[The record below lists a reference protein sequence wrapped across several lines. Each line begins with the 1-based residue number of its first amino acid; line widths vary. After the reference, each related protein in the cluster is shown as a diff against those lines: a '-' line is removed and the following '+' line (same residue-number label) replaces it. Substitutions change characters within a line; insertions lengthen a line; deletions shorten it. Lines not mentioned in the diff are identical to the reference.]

1 MKWSMES
8 GEACTPPLRNL
19 PDPVI
24 YIRMNMPI
32 ATSPSHAG
40 AEILERILAARGN
53 LIALEGGEA
62 VGLVDQMR
70 PLVRRTGQAIYL
82 WNPEKGLGNL
92 REEHAGL
99 PGSQRLSITLRYIQQ
114 SNHFG
119 VYLLQHVALPLA
131 MGDATVLRQLARAT
145 TGHVRRIVLL
155 DPPAPLV
162 TSFNDVLVRLSC
174 QPEPAQRPRLRDG
187 RWVMT

>member
-1 MKWSMES
+1 
-8 GEACTPPLRNL
+8 
-19 PDPVI
+19 
-24 YIRMNMPI
+24 MNMPI
-32 ATSPSHAG
+32 TTPTSHAG

-53 LIALEGGEA
+53 LVSLEGGED
-62 VGLVDQMR
+62 VGLIEQLR
-70 PLVRRTGQAIYL
+70 LLVRRTGQAIYL

-119 VYLLQHVALPLA
+119 VYLLQRPPMPLG

-187 RWVMT
+187 RWALT

>member
-1 MKWSMES
+1 MKWNMES
-8 GEACTPPLRNL
+8 GEACPPSLRKL
-19 PDPVI
+19 SDPVI
-24 YIRMNMPI
+24 YVRMNMPI
-32 ATSPSHAG
+32 TTPTSHAG

-53 LIALEGGEA
+53 LVSLEGGED
-62 VGLVDQMR
+62 VGLIEQLR
-70 PLVRRTGQAIYL
+70 LLVRRTGQAIYL

-119 VYLLQHVALPLA
+119 VYLLQRPPMPLG

-187 RWVMT
+187 RWVLT